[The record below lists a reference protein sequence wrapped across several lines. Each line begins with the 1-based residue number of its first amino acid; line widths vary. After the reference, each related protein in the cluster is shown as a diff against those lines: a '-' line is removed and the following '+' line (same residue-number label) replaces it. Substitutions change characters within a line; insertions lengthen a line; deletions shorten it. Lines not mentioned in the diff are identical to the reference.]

1 MGYWMLE
8 SGQNWELFGYDMRKL
23 GRYWG
28 AAWRD
33 ILWGYDSPLRRRFD
47 DVVSLNQPE
56 GAQSYQAGAPCA
68 HVNAEFYAHLLP
80 DELALTRQLRL
91 PIAVES
97 ELDSVLVLEV
107 NANSPFAAADTA
119 YGWCHLGRDEN
130 HLKIALVIVSR
141 SSVMT
146 YLGKN
151 FDAHDPGAQEIWVA
165 SAGSMVVLGGFG
177 EHHREARYK
186 KRLLNVA
193 LMTAVC
199 MALLIVL
206 VGLSTGL
213 KRAEMQRLQTMSASI
228 QREAAGAS
236 EMRTTLMRANEI
248 IATANEVVLRYP
260 NPHRELTR
268 LSRLLEDDAHLSQLA
283 MTGLDIKLRGQSKD
297 AAAVMQLL
305 TDQSAYTEVTA
316 PQPIT
321 RIGGSGLE
329 QFFLNMTLR
338 KQETSQ

>member
-1 MGYWMLE
+1 MLE
-8 SGQNWELFGYDMRKL
+8 NGQNWELFGYDMRKL
-23 GRYWG
+23 GRYWS

-47 DVVSLNQPE
+47 DVVSLNRPE
-56 GAQSYQAGAPCA
+56 GAQSYQAGEPCTQGQTDFHA
-68 HVNAEFYAHLLP
+68 YLLP

-97 ELDSVLVLEV
+97 ELDSVIGLEV

-119 YGWCHLGRDEN
+119 YGWSRVGRDES

-141 SSVMT
+141 SAVMT
-146 YLGKN
+146 YLAKN
-151 FDAHDPGAQEIWVA
+151 FDSHDPGAQEVWVE

-177 EHHREARYK
+177 EHRREVRYK
-186 KRLLNVA
+186 KRLINVT
-193 LMTAVC
+193 LMIAAC
-199 MALLIVL
+199 MTLLIAL
-206 VGLSTGL
+206 VGLSAGL
-213 KRAEMQRLQTMSASI
+213 KRAEMQRMQTMSASI
-228 QREAAGAS
+228 QKDAAVAS
-236 EMRTTLMRANEI
+236 EMRITLMRANEI

-260 NPHRELTR
+260 NPHKELTR
-268 LSRLLEDDAHLSQLA
+268 LSKLLEDDAHLSQFA
-283 MTGLDIKLRGQSKD
+283 IGGVNIKLRGQSGD

-305 TDQSAYTEVTA
+305 TDQPAYTEVTA

-329 QFFLNMTLR
+329 QFFLNMKLR
-338 KQETSQ
+338 EEEASQ